1 MLKLDN
7 KNLRLIAGAL
17 FVFLLGLSLVL
28 YFVTMPW
35 NSQVLFFPEMSTGK
49 LVGERRFLPFRQGI
63 GAQIERYVQELILGP
78 SDPLLMRI
86 VPKDVRLHSVVV
98 RQGKVY
104 LSLSRDIL
112 DLRADARLT
121 FDQTLQAIAN
131 GVLYNFPQVRSLHIL
146 VDGQLPGENHADG
159 FVFVKNLLK

>member
-17 FVFLLGLSLVL
+17 FIFLLGLSLVL
-28 YFVTMPW
+28 YFLTMPW
-35 NSQVLFFPEMSTGK
+35 NPRVLFFPETTTGK
-49 LVGERRFLPFRQGI
+49 LVGERRFLPTRQGI
-63 GAQIERYVQELILGP
+63 DTQIELYVQELILGP

-86 VPKDVRLHSVVV
+86 VPRDVRLQSVIV

-146 VDGQLPGENHADG
+146 VDGQLPGVHHAEG
-159 FVFVKNLLK
+159 FVFAKKLLK